1 MTRRPMTNPP
11 SPWLALGAV
20 VVRRL
25 PRAKY
30 RAMNWLARRARGP
43 AFEAR
48 LPGSSLTFACDL
60 RNALAR
66 EVFFTGR
73 YEPQETDLIGRMLGP
88 GGVFVDVG
96 AHWGYFSLLAA
107 DRVGPSGR
115 IVAVEADP
123 RIHAILADNFARNH
137 LDRAV
142 AVAVHAAAA
151 DRVGSIALA
160 GFDEGQDNWGL
171 SRVVEDS
178 TQAGAFA
185 FEVPARPLDDLLDEH
200 GVEAVDLL
208 KMDIEGAEALA
219 VPGMRRGLASGRYRR
234 LLIELHP
241 QQLRSLGA
249 DPEAVVAPLL
259 ESGYRGWT
267 IDHSPELFRRAAYG
281 RPAPLGRTLRPFDPD
296 EPLDIW
302 PHQIWEAPGVAPLI
316 SNLES

>member
-1 MTRRPMTNPP
+1 MTHHPITDPP
-11 SPWLALGAV
+11 PPWLSLGASI
-20 VVRRL
+20 VRRL
-25 PRAKY
+25 PLAKY
-30 RAMNWLARRARGP
+30 RAMNWLTRHAHVSP
-43 AFEAR
+43 FEAR
-48 LPGSSLTFACDL
+48 LPGSTLTFACDL

-66 EVFFTGR
+66 EVFFTGK

-115 IVAVEADP
+115 VVAVEADP
-123 RIHAILADNFARNH
+123 RIFAILAGNFARNR
-137 LDRAV
+137 LDR

-151 DRVGSIALA
+151 DRDGPIALA

-178 TQAGAFA
+178 SRAGAFA
-185 FEVPARPLDDLLDEH
+185 FEVPARPLDDLLDDHE
-200 GVEAVDLL
+200 VEAVDLL
-208 KMDIEGAEALA
+208 KVDIEGAEALA
-219 VPGMRRGLASGRYRR
+219 IPGMRRGLASGRYRR

-249 DPEAVVAPLL
+249 DPKAVVAPLV
-259 ESGYRGWT
+259 ESGYRGRT

-281 RPAPLGRTLRPFDPD
+281 RPAPLERTLRPFDPD

-302 PHQIWEAPGVAPLI
+302 PHQVWEAPGVGPLR
-316 SNLES
+316 